1 MEIAKRK
8 AFIINFIYFAIIL
21 ALAVAALKYVLPM
34 TMPFVMGFVIA
45 YFLQR
50 PRNFLADKLGVSRK
64 TISLKIKSLK
74 EKGILQR
81 IGSDTK
87 GYWKIYNE

>member
-1 MEIAKRK
+1 MTEKVTDTEQK
-8 AFIINFIYFAIIL
+8 LL
-21 ALAVAALKYVLPM
+21 ALLIEDP
-34 TMPFVMGFVIA
+34 A
-45 YFLQR
+45 YTYATLVQ
-50 PRNFLADKLGVSRK
+50 KLGVSRK

-87 GYWKIYNE
+87 GYWKVYNE